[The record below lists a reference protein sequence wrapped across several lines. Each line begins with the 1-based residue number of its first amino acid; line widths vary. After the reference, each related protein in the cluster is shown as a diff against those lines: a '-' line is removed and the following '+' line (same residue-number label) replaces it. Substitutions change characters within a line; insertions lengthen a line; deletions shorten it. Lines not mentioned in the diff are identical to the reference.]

1 MNSPYDIK
9 VNFKT
14 VIDLITF
21 HGYTE
26 EEALDEISIMIK
38 TELKYQM
45 SMYKESLSTL
55 KENML
60 CTDIKVNN

>member
-45 SMYKESLSTL
+45 SMYKESLSKL
-55 KENML
+55 K
-60 CTDIKVNN
+60 INNNVSL

>member
-1 MNSPYDIK
+1 MNNPYDIK